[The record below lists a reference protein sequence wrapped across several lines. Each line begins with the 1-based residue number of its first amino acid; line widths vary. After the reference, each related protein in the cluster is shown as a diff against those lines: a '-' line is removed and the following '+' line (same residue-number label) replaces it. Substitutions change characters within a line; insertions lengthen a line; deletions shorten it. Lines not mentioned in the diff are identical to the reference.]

1 MVKLEDIMM
10 RYPSNL
16 KALYLDQN
24 RLQNFHRETFSGQ
37 TSLDVLSMTDN
48 KLERVPAGVF
58 DELIN
63 LFRLS
68 LANNKISVIED
79 NALNGLHR
87 VS

>member
-10 RYPSNL
+10 RYPSNH

-48 KLERVPAGVF
+48 KLDRVPAGVF